1 MHTQKNDI
9 LLTIAV
15 PTYNRIEC
23 LKDLLPE
30 LLQQCKLYPE
40 IEILISDNCSTDG
53 TAEYVTGLA
62 AVNSQ
67 VRYSVNSV
75 NVGAD
80 TNLIVCVENARG
92 KYVWLFGDDEVLFK
106 GTKDRITG
114 ILGTYLAP
122 LIVVGFD
129 HRLGYSESQFFA
141 PFRDYVNSINPN
153 QLMEQ
158 TLITCNIFLKNIF
171 NLQIARRRIMS
182 NQGHMYAIFESLKK
196 QGSVNLVSDQIFT
209 VNDYRAPTDTVI
221 KTPLLK
227 SWGYT
232 LYLGISYPKMLIYCC
247 RYTIG
252 IPYRRIFHLNRRSRY
267 DGR

>member
-1 MHTQKNDI
+1 MHTQKNNV

-30 LLQQCKLYPE
+30 LIQQCKLYPE
-40 IEILISDNCSTDG
+40 IEIFISDNCSTDG
-53 TAEYVTGLA
+53 TAEYVTGLTA
-62 AVNSQ
+62 ANSQ
-67 VRYSVNSV
+67 VRFGVNSV

-80 TNLIVCVENARG
+80 ANFIVCVENARG
-92 KYVWLFGDDEVLFK
+92 KYVWLFGDDEVLCK
-106 GTKDRITG
+106 GAIDRIMG
-114 ILGTYLAP
+114 ILRTCTAS

-129 HRLGYSESQFFA
+129 QRLGYTESQFFA
-141 PFRDYVNSINPN
+141 TFSEYVNSVNPN

-171 NLQIARRRIMS
+171 NIQIARKRIMS
-182 NQGHMYAIFESLKK
+182 NLGHMYAIFDSLKK
-196 QGSVNLVSDQIFT
+196 QGSVCLVSDQIFT

-221 KTPLLK
+221 KTPLFK
-227 SWGYT
+227 SWEYT
-232 LYLGISYPKMLIYCC
+232 IYLGISYPKMLIYCC